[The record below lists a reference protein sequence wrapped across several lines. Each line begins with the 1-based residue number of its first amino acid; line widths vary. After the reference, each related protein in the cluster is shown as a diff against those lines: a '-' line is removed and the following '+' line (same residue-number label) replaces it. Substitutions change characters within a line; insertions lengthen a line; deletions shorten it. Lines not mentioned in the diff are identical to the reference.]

1 MLRTFPNT
9 LRPRWIERR
18 RWGLSIPDLISMY
31 NAILDHHWRQGL
43 NIAHMSECLDN
54 TSKLFW
60 MFPSWHYSC
69 CYNCFQTST
78 RACCTLRR
86 KRPWA
91 LASDTQLADRY
102 SGSRLN
108 WLMSDAMYSEN
119 FLNLYQCSSGEDIIM
134 SYQMLRSALHHF
146 LTVFHNCRLVVN
158 YFTILY

>member
-43 NIAHMSECLDN
+43 NISHMSECLDN

-69 CYNCFQTST
+69 CYNCFQTSI
-78 RACCTLRR
+78 RACRTLRR

-108 WLMSDAMYSEN
+108 WLMSDAMYT
-119 FLNLYQCSSGEDIIM
+119 LKTSSICTNVVQGRISLCHIKCYEVLCTISWQFSII
-134 SYQMLRSALHHF
+134 A
-146 LTVFHNCRLVVN
+146 V
-158 YFTILY
+158 